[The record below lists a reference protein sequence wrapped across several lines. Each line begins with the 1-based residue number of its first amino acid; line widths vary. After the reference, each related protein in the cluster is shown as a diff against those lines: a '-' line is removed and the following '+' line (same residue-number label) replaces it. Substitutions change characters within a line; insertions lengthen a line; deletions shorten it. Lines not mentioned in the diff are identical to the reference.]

1 MGSLGNVIISGDN
14 RDAQKKYWAEHSS
27 QATVEAMLLDSQ
39 AADIDKEE
47 RPEVNALLTALM
59 RCLRGGG
66 CSQARAALQP
76 ILGR

>member
-1 MGSLGNVIISGDN
+1 MGSLGNVVITGDT

-47 RPEVNALLTALM
+47 RPEV
-59 RCLRGGG
+59 
-66 CSQARAALQP
+66 
-76 ILGR
+76 